1 MEASCTLDA
10 MMLVTFYTFQSHPKV
25 SQFYSGSPFSPRS
38 HLFLICN
45 RPLKTL
51 ANKKKLKTLE
61 FVTKLKT
68 MYIPWLKG
76 VVVVSP
82 LSKSVG
88 GSNQEVRVSNL
99 LEMTFPGH
107 WYPILIG
114 SWKRRGRDHLLK
126 QMSFKH
132 STILARKLQ
141 ETIHTIGG
149 ININVQLYT
158 VQYLIWHISKKN

>member
-38 HLFLICN
+38 HLFLVCN
-45 RPLKTL
+45 RP
-51 ANKKKLKTLE
+51 LKTLE

-82 LSKSVG
+82 LSKSVE
-88 GSNQEVRVSNL
+88 GSNQEVQVSNL

-107 WYPILIG
+107 
-114 SWKRRGRDHLLK
+114 
-126 QMSFKH
+126 
-132 STILARKLQ
+132 
-141 ETIHTIGG
+141 
-149 ININVQLYT
+149 
-158 VQYLIWHISKKN
+158 